1 MEFTSGNER
10 PHQPV
15 RIYKKHIG
23 RCGEHADISAATS
36 RSALIPC
43 TSILAISGDHTWNEF
58 WDESWVHW
66 EPVNNSLD
74 NPLVYEN
81 GWGWSFGSVFEIR
94 SDGWLS
100 SVTGTYSDGS
110 ATITIYALDSQGNP
124 IDGAEVLLAVLCDPY
139 IYIDNY
145 GLTDNEG
152 KFCFTVGEGRHYY
165 ARIDT
170 DIGSSPPNPN
180 QVYSVV
186 SNTVNGQDY
195 TYSLSVSG
203 TMPSLGWTSIDVPE
217 DDVDDYRLEVDFTV
231 PSQIVSGLSL
241 MDDLNSSTLYK
252 KEETGGIDY
261 VMTDELNFIWFLM
274 NIQFECFNILLNA
287 DQGNFDFDVP
297 VGSDWY
303 CNYSNLLHL
312 NNLQYVDGV
321 ARLYS
326 YVPTSVDD
334 HSVCGSSD
342 MLLMNSPN
350 PFNGSTTISYF
361 GTTRLHSASPW
372 QANSHELS
380 RIKIYNV
387 KGQLVKQLRF
397 NPPTEGSDLGFST
410 VWDGKDHSGKKVS
423 PGIYF
428 YKMCADGV
436 DKEFNKLLLIR

>member
-1 MEFTSGNER
+1 
-10 PHQPV
+10 
-15 RIYKKHIG
+15 
-23 RCGEHADISAATS
+23 
-36 RSALIPC
+36 
-43 TSILAISGDHTWNEF
+43 
-58 WDESWVHW
+58 
-66 EPVNNSLD
+66 
-74 NPLVYEN
+74 
-81 GWGWSFGSVFEIR
+81 
-94 SDGWLS
+94 
-100 SVTGTYSDGS
+100 
-110 ATITIYALDSQGNP
+110 
-124 IDGAEVLLAVLCDPY
+124 
-139 IYIDNY
+139 
-145 GLTDNEG
+145 
-152 KFCFTVGEGRHYY
+152 
-165 ARIDT
+165 
-170 DIGSSPPNPN
+170 
-180 QVYSVV
+180 
-186 SNTVNGQDY
+186 
-195 TYSLSVSG
+195 
-203 TMPSLGWTSIDVPE
+203 
-217 DDVDDYRLEVDFTV
+217 
-231 PSQIVSGLSL
+231 
-241 MDDLNSSTLYK
+241 
-252 KEETGGIDY
+252 
-261 VMTDELNFIWFLM
+261 
-274 NIQFECFNILLNA
+274 
-287 DQGNFDFDVP
+287 
-297 VGSDWY
+297 
-303 CNYSNLLHL
+303 LHL